1 MPWDKLKS
9 LFVVRSSSA
18 PAAGSAGAE
27 GLELAGASLDAFQ
40 VAKDQDLGAPP
51 PLATDAVSAGGG
63 AAIEFQAL
71 YDQAGIPNTD
81 EVEALEKF
89 LGGLD
94 MDLPQAS
101 KVAAAKAFLGAIGKA
116 PGDVLEDAGRKIQ
129 VVRVVEQA
137 KREATEKAVAERQA
151 QIDAL
156 QKQIED
162 HRTAMETVHRELE
175 SVRSQCAVEEARL
188 QGARTFFGH
197 AGQVPPPG
205 PPMVGGAAG
214 RGGK

>member
-9 LFVVRSSSA
+9 LFVVKEPPADKSA
-18 PAAGSAGAE
+18 
-27 GLELAGASLDAFQ
+27 LEMSESDLNAFELP
-40 VAKDQDLGAPP
+40 KDGGGPP
-51 PLATDAVSAGGG
+51 PLPPDAVPATLGAGT
-63 AAIEFQAL
+63 IDFQAL

-101 KVAAAKAFLGAIGKA
+101 KVAAAKAFLGAIGKS

-129 VVRVVEQA
+129 IVRVIAEAKGADAAKVLADHQA
-137 KREATEKAVAERQA
+137 A
-151 QIDAL
+151 IDAL
-156 QKQIED
+156 NKQIED
-162 HRTAMETVHRELE
+162 HRAAMEQIHREME
-175 SVRSQCAVEEARL
+175 SVKGQCAVEEGRL

-197 AGQVPPPG
+197 VGELPPP
-205 PPMVGGAAG
+205 AAPADAQDKK
-214 RGGK
+214 RKR